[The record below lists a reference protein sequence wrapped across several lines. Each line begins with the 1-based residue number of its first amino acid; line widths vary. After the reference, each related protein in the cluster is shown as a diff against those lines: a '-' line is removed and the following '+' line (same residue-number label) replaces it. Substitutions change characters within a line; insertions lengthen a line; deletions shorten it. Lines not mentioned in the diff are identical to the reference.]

1 MTVAELIRNLS
12 SLPQDSV
19 VVIEAKLDFQTVKT
33 LLPLQPTGRVLL
45 VPGEE
50 DEEEVEQQVGRAM

>member
-1 MTVAELIRNLS
+1 MTVAELILK
-12 SLPQDSV
+12 LGFMPQDSKV
-19 VVIEAKLDFQTVKT
+19 VMESHLDFCPVKT

-50 DEEEVEQQVGRAM
+50 DEEEGIAS

>member
-1 MTVAELIRNLS
+1 MTVAELILK
-12 SLPQDSV
+12 LGTMQQTAQ
-19 VVIEAKLDFQTVKT
+19 VIIESKYDFCPVKT

-50 DEEEVEQQVGRAM
+50 DEEEKS